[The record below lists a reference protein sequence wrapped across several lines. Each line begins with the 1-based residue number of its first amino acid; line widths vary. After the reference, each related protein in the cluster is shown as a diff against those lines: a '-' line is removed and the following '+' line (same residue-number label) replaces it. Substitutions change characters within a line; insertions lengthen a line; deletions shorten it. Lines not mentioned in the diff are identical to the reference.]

1 MARVSQGTNA
11 DRGKQPQ
18 LPAPSSRTPQEPR
31 LLPPQLTGS
40 ARLKTLKNS
49 AMTFTMSCS
58 LQMSMPLEEL
68 CLNLIMRQTK
78 SSTISVT

>member
-1 MARVSQGTNA
+1 MAWVSQGINA

-18 LPAPSSRTPQEPR
+18 LP
-31 LLPPQLTGS
+31 LPENPGS
-40 ARLKTLKNS
+40 CS
-49 AMTFTMSCS
+49 ADWFCQAQNAEKRHNDISTSCS

>member
-1 MARVSQGTNA
+1 MARVSQGINA

-18 LPAPSSRTPQEPR
+18 LPAPCSVHSPRTPA
-31 LLPPQLTGS
+31 LASS
-40 ARLKTLKNS
+40 ADWFCQAQNAEKRHDDIST
-49 AMTFTMSCS
+49 SCS